1 VPDALIPMM
10 ADRDEAKAARVAA
23 AMMQMT
29 KFDVATLQAAYAG
42 TAG

>member
-1 VPDALIPMM
+1 IPMM
-10 ADRDEAKAARVAA
+10 ADRDAVKAGRVAA

-29 KFDVATLQAAYAG
+29 KFDDAALKAAFAG